1 MKFFIRF
8 FLLLYLFVLS
18 GYCYSHTYTSQA
30 SGVLMIKSAQSGTE
44 KKAEK
49 LKATEVEDDDELTSI
64 KKRLEVSDGPPIAA
78 FILTHKLSQRYY
90 HSSISFHKYFF
101 YPPTDKYIIYRVIRI

>member
-18 GYCYSHTYTSQA
+18 GYCYSHTYTNQG
-30 SGVLMIKSAQSGTE
+30 SGVLMIKSAQPGTE

-49 LKATEVEDDDELTSI
+49 LKATEVEDDDEPNSV
-64 KKRLEVSDGPPIAA
+64 KKRLEIGNIPPGFS
-78 FILTHKLSQRYY
+78 FILTPNFSRNYSNNNY
-90 HSSISFHKYFF
+90 SFHKYFCC
-101 YPPTDKYIIYRVIRI
+101 PATDKYIIYRVIRI